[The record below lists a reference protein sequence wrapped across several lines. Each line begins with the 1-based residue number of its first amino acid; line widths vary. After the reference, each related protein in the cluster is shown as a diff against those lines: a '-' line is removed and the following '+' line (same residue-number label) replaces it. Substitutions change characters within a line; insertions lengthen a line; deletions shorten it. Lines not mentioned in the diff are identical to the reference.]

1 MFLQNPFQR
10 LIALYV
16 CLDVYIY
23 TAAPR
28 IWSLIHQLRETST
41 ERLSAAQRV
50 TVAPLTDQLA
60 RIHDASA
67 LITGA
72 PTTAQMAALLIV
84 VIIQAACVSLTMRA
98 SRQHAAT
105 SHQRR

>member
-1 MFLQNPFQR
+1 MFLQNPFQW

-16 CLDVYIY
+16 RIDVYIY
-23 TAAPR
+23 IAAPR
-28 IWSLIHQLRETST
+28 IWHILHQLRETST

-50 TVAPLTDQLA
+50 TSAPLADQFA
-60 RIHDASA
+60 RILEVSA

-72 PTTAQMAALLIV
+72 PITAQMTALLV
-84 VIIQAACVSLTMRA
+84 VVVIQAACVSLTMRA
-98 SRQHAAT
+98 SRQHAVT

>member
-1 MFLQNPFQR
+1 MFPLNLFYW
-10 LIALYV
+10 LTALYV
-16 CLDVYIY
+16 HIDVYIY

-28 IWSLIHQLRETST
+28 IWHSLHQLRETCT

-50 TVAPLTDQLA
+50 TSAPLTDQFA
-60 RIHDASA
+60 RILEVSA

-72 PTTAQMAALLIV
+72 PTTAQITALFVV
-84 VIIQAACVSLTMRA
+84 VIIQAACVSLTMSA

-105 SHQRR
+105 RHQRH

>member
-28 IWSLIHQLRETST
+28 IWNLIHQLRETST

-50 TVAPLTDQLA
+50 TSAPLTDQLA
-60 RIHDASA
+60 RIHEVSA

-72 PTTAQMAALLIV
+72 PTTAQMTTFFVV
-84 VIIQAACVSLTMRA
+84 VIIQAACVSLTMRV
-98 SRQHAAT
+98 SRQHAAR